1 MIFAF
6 RQVEYGGRHFTIQ
19 TTIAWARDV
28 NKWTLFIYV
37 ATKSIIATNIAFILI
52 YINK

>member
-6 RQVEYGGRHFTIQ
+6 GQVEYGAAILQFKQQSREAF
-19 TTIAWARDV
+19 DV

-37 ATKSIIATNIAFILI
+37 VTKSITHVTWVWLDHGAT
-52 YINK
+52 